1 VVTPSDAAF
10 MERALFHAER
20 GRGRTSPNPI
30 VGAVVVS
37 KSGVVVGQGAH
48 LAAGGPHAEVH
59 ALDAAGSLASGGTLY
74 CTLEPCSHTGR
85 TGPCVARIV
94 AAGIRRVVAAAG
106 DRDPRVAGRGFAY
119 LRAHG
124 IDVTQDVS
132 REAAEHQLAPFF
144 RRVTANRPFVIAKTA
159 VSADG
164 FVGRRSERVQ
174 LTGPIADRHLQRQR
188 AEMDAI
194 MAGAGTVIADDP
206 LLTARGAYRFRPL
219 TRVIIDWRAR
229 VPATARVFSTLA
241 LGPVIMVV
249 DRRVATTAV
258 HLAGLVDRG
267 VTVETFATRDFEPVL
282 QGLVSRDIVTLLLE
296 GGPALQ
302 TAFAEADA
310 IDRVQWVVTPHR
322 LGHGVPAAAR
332 LEPDVDGTTGRRT
345 PLGNDVL
352 IEFDVHRTG

>member
-37 KSGVVVGQGAH
+37 ASGVVVGHGAH
-48 LAAGGPHAEVH
+48 LVAGGAHAEVH

-85 TGPCVARIV
+85 TGPCAARIV
-94 AAGIRRVVAAAG
+94 AAGLSRVVAAAG

-119 LRAHG
+119 LRTHG
-124 IDVTQDVS
+124 IDVTEGVG
-132 REAAEHQLAPFF
+132 REAAERQLAPFF

-159 VSADG
+159 VSVDG

-174 LTGPIADRHLQRQR
+174 LTGPIADRHFQRQR

-194 MAGAGTVIADDP
+194 MVGAGTVIADDP

-219 TRVIIDWRAR
+219 TRVIVDWRAR
-229 VPATARVFSTLA
+229 VPATARVFSTLTS
-241 LGPVIMVV
+241 GPVIMVV
-249 DRRVATTAV
+249 DRRAAATAP
-258 HLAGLVDRG
+258 HLAGLVNRG
-267 VTVETFATRDFEPVL
+267 VIVETFDTGDLESVL
-282 QGLVSRDIVTLLLE
+282 QGLARRDIVTLLLE

-302 TAFAEADA
+302 TAFAEARA
-310 IDRVQWVVTPHR
+310 IDRVQWVMTPHR
-322 LGHGVPAAAR
+322 LGHGVPAATCLA
-332 LEPDVDGTTGRRT
+332 PDAAGMTGRRT
-345 PLGNDVL
+345 LFGNDVL